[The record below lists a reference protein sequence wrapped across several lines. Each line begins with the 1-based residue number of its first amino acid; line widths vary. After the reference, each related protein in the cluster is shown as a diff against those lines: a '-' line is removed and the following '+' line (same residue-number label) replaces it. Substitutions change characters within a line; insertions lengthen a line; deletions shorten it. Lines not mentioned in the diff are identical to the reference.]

1 MSNIKLGDSY
11 DFSKNITNID
21 ISPGFILGLEQVL
34 LFFITRVV
42 EDQSSLGPMF
52 KKFEDVL
59 SGKLDLKDSSFSE
72 IEANIYTI
80 FAIQQLLRFKAIE
93 QNLVIKNDK
102 EIPKEAVKDLLN
114 AYLSKDEKSLTDLV
128 KKYGLT

>member
-1 MSNIKLGDSY
+1 MH
-11 DFSKNITNID
+11 
-21 ISPGFILGLEQVL
+21 
-34 LFFITRVV
+34 
-42 EDQSSLGPMF
+42 